1 MKATKDQKVA
11 STTNGEKKKE
21 TVKLAT
27 STNMRVTNKTK
38 MKTKLCFH
46 HVVLWHVWV
55 YNFLCTRLLKK
66 SDIQATGH
74 NMYRNTL

>member
-1 MKATKDQKVA
+1 MKVTKDQKVA
-11 STTNGEKKKE
+11 STTNGGKKE

-38 MKTKLCFH
+38 TKTKLSPCC
-46 HVVLWHVWV
+46 VVACLGVELFMHKIVKK
-55 YNFLCTRLLKK
+55 KK